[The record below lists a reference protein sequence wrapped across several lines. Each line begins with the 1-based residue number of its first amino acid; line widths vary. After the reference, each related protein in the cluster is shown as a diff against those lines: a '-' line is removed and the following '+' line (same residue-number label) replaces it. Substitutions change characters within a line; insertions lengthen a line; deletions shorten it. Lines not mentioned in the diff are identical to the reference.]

1 MEEQIIRNETP
12 KVSNNLTAYRI
23 TEYYKHKFN
32 MLGEEMIEKAET
44 IGKDLKIEINFKWSN
59 KE

>member
-1 MEEQIIRNETP
+1 MKEQILWKGSPE
-12 KVSNNLTAYRI
+12 VLNNLTAQRI

-32 MLGEEMIEKAET
+32 MLGEEMIEKADE